1 MSLLDRRVR
10 GFRLVDVVALAL
22 LIALVMSVYLAKTI
36 AGRERTEIASV
47 ERQIAA
53 EHDRIRLLKAEV
65 SHLEQPNRIE
75 QLSTGYL
82 GLAPISAKREIAPDA
97 LAEIARKEPKS

>member
-1 MSLLDRRVR
+1 M
-10 GFRLVDVVALAL
+10 
-22 LIALVMSVYLAKTI
+22 
-36 AGRERTEIASV
+36 

-75 QLSTGYL
+75 KLSTGYL
-82 GLAPISAKREIAPDA
+82 GLAPIAASREVTPEA
-97 LAEIARKEPKS
+97 LAEIARREPKS